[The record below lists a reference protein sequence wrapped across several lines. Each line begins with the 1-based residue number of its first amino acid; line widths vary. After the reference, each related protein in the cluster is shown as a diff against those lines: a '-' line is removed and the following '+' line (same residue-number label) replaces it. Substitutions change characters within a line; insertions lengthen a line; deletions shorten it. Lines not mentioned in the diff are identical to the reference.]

1 MTSLIYPA
9 TNLKQIEQLMID
21 RGDGVYVYDT
31 NGNKYLEGLAGLW
44 CTSLGYGNQELI
56 DTTTEAMSRLS
67 FQHMFGGKSHQLGI
81 DLAEKLASIVPT
93 ENAKIFFGNSG
104 SDANDTLIKLLH
116 YYASAIGKSEKRKI
130 ITRERAYH
138 GVTVAA
144 GSLTSLPANLAH
156 FDAPLEAL
164 GILRTDHPHYY
175 RGRKDAE
182 TEDQFVDRIVGNL
195 EELIV
200 AEGPETIA
208 AMICEP
214 ITGAGGVI
222 VPPEGYYEKV
232 QALLRQHNIL
242 FWADEVITGFGRTG
256 NDFGCTTMNIDK
268 PDMMTF
274 AKQLSSAY
282 FPISASVIRGDIYE
296 AMIEQSATVGVFGH
310 GYTYSGH
317 PVGCAIALKTIE
329 IYERDKIFE
338 HAATVGEYFQK
349 RLNEFADHELVGEV
363 RGRGLIGAL
372 EIVADKDSGEPFD
385 ASVVGF
391 LAQACQDNGLIGR
404 ALAGTCIAFCPPLII
419 SENQI
424 DELIEKLDR
433 SLQQTLEHVGEQA
446 KLAS

>member
-1 MTSLIYPA
+1 MTSVIYPT
-9 TNLKQIEQLMID
+9 TNLKQIEQLIID

-44 CTSLGYGNQELI
+44 CTSLGYGNKELI
-56 DTTTEAMSRLS
+56 DAANEAMSRLS
-67 FQHMFGGKSHQLGI
+67 FTHMFGGKSHQLGI
-81 DLAEKLASIVPT
+81 DLADKLAAMVPA

-104 SDANDTLIKLLH
+104 SDANDTLIKLLR
-116 YYASAIGKSEKRKI
+116 YYANAVGHPEKRKI

-144 GSLTSLPANLAH
+144 GSLTSLPANLAY
-156 FDAPLEAL
+156 FDAPLDAL

-175 RGRKDAE
+175 RGRKDGE
-182 TEDQFVDRIVGNL
+182 SEDQFVDRIVGNL
-195 EELIV
+195 EKLILD
-200 AEGPETIA
+200 EGPETIA

-214 ITGAGGVI
+214 ITGASGVI
-222 VPPEGYYEKV
+222 VPPAGYYEKV
-232 QALLRQHNIL
+232 QALLKRNSIM

-256 NDFGCTTMNIDK
+256 NDFGSTTMNIDK

-282 FPISASVIRGDIYE
+282 FPISASVIRGDIYD
-296 AMIEQSATVGVFGH
+296 AMVEQSAAVGVFGH

-317 PVGCAIALKTIE
+317 PVGCAVALKTLE
-329 IYERDKIFE
+329 LYERDRIFE
-338 HAATVGEYFQK
+338 HAAAVGAYFQK
-349 RLNEFADHELVGEV
+349 RLNEFGDHELVGEV
-363 RGRGLIGAL
+363 RGAGLIAAL
-372 EIVADKDSGEPFD
+372 EIVADKLSGEPYD
-385 ASVVGF
+385 PSVVGF

-419 SENQI
+419 TEGQI
-424 DELIEKLDR
+424 DELIEKLGR
-433 SLQQTLEHVGEQA
+433 SLQQTLDYVSEQA